1 MKETQDI
8 QKSYIAIS
16 VLNALLCLTAILLNS
31 ATLHA
36 LRKTSAL
43 PRNLRILLLSLV
55 VSDLGVGLL
64 VHPLQIAFLIVRL
77 KHLPENGYT
86 FKAAEIAYLL
96 ATNFLGYASV
106 FGPVFGVITLG
117 VDRFLAVHL
126 HLRYQEL
133 VTRRRVVTLVVFV
146 WMFCAII
153 SLMRL
158 WIDVNIMYIMFVI
171 VEASWFVCATLLYY
185 KIYVTARHHMKQI
198 QMQQVQ
204 QMERGNEVEN
214 AAVITKSSVGILFV
228 ILALLVCYLPNFCCL
243 VLHLILGKTTTIE
256 TMQLYTVTLTFLNS
270 SLNPVIYCWK
280 MRHIRQ
286 AVMGILRR

>member
-1 MKETQDI
+1 MKETQAI
-8 QKSYIAIS
+8 QKSYIAVS

-43 PRNLRILLLSLV
+43 PRNLKILLLSLV

-106 FGPVFGVITLG
+106 FGVIT
-117 VDRFLAVHL
+117 
-126 HLRYQEL
+126 LRYQEL
-133 VTRRRVVTLVVFV
+133 VTRRRAVTLVIFV

-171 VEASWFVCATLLYY
+171 IEVSWLVCATLLYC
-185 KIYVTARHHMKQI
+185 KVYVTARRHMKQI

-204 QMERGNEVEN
+204 QMERGNEVEH
-214 AAVITKSSVGILFV
+214 AAVITKSSVSILFV
-228 ILALLVCYLPNFCCL
+228 ILALLACYMPNFCRL
-243 VLHLILGKTTTIE
+243 VLHLILGKNTTIE
-256 TMQLYTVTLTFLNS
+256 TMQLYTVTLTYLNS

-280 MRHIRQ
+280 MRHIRK
-286 AVMGILRR
+286 AVMNILRR

>member
-1 MKETQDI
+1 MKETQAI
-8 QKSYIAIS
+8 QKSYIAVS

-43 PRNLRILLLSLV
+43 PRNLKILLLSLV

-77 KHLPENGYT
+77 KQLPENGYT
-86 FKAAEIAYLL
+86 FKAAEIACLL
-96 ATNFLGYASV
+96 ATNFLGYAS
-106 FGPVFGVITLG
+106 VFGVITLG

-133 VTRRRVVTLVVFV
+133 VTRRRVVTLVIFV

-158 WIDVNIMYIMFVI
+158 WIDVNLMYIMFVI
-171 VEASWFVCATLLYY
+171 IEVSWFVCATLLYC
-185 KIYVTARHHMKQI
+185 KVYVAARRHMKQI

-204 QMERGNEVEN
+204 QMERGNEVER
-214 AAVITKSSVGILFV
+214 AAVITKSSVSILFV
-228 ILALLVCYLPNFCCL
+228 ILVLLACYMPNFCRL
-243 VLHLILGKTTTIE
+243 VLHLILGKNTTIE
-256 TMQLYTVTLTFLNS
+256 TMQLYTVTLTYLNS

-286 AVMGILRR
+286 AVMDILRR

>member
-1 MKETQDI
+1 MKETQAI
-8 QKSYIAIS
+8 QKSYIAVS
-16 VLNALLCLTAILLNS
+16 VLNALLCLTVILLNS
-31 ATLHA
+31 ATLNA

-43 PRNLRILLLSLV
+43 PRNLKILLLSLV

-106 FGPVFGVITLG
+106 FGVIT
-117 VDRFLAVHL
+117 
-126 HLRYQEL
+126 LRYQEL
-133 VTRRRVVTLVVFV
+133 VTRRRVVTLVIFV

-158 WIDVNIMYIMFVI
+158 WIDVNIMYITFVI
-171 VEASWFVCATLLYY
+171 IEVSWFVCATLLYC
-185 KIYVTARHHMKQI
+185 KVYVTARRHMKQI

-204 QMERGNEVEN
+204 QMERGNEVEH
-214 AAVITKSSVGILFV
+214 AAVITKSSVSILFV
-228 ILALLVCYLPNFCCL
+228 ILALLACYMPNFCRL
-243 VLHLILGKTTTIE
+243 VLHLILGKNTTIE
-256 TMQLYTVTLTFLNS
+256 TMQLYTVTLTYLNS

-286 AVMGILRR
+286 AVMDILRR

>member
-1 MKETQDI
+1 MKETQAI
-8 QKSYIAIS
+8 QKSYIAVS

-43 PRNLRILLLSLV
+43 PRNLKILLLSLV

-77 KHLPENGYT
+77 KQLPENGYT

-96 ATNFLGYASV
+96 ATNFLGYAS
-106 FGPVFGVITLG
+106 VFGVITLG

-133 VTRRRVVTLVVFV
+133 VTRRRVVTLVIFV

-153 SLMRL
+153 ALMRL
-158 WIDVNIMYIMFVI
+158 
-171 VEASWFVCATLLYY
+171 
-185 KIYVTARHHMKQI
+185 
-198 QMQQVQ
+198 
-204 QMERGNEVEN
+204 
-214 AAVITKSSVGILFV
+214 
-228 ILALLVCYLPNFCCL
+228 
-243 VLHLILGKTTTIE
+243 
-256 TMQLYTVTLTFLNS
+256 
-270 SLNPVIYCWK
+270 
-280 MRHIRQ
+280 
-286 AVMGILRR
+286 

>member
-1 MKETQDI
+1 MKETRDI
-8 QKSYIAIS
+8 QKSFIGIS

-36 LRKTSAL
+36 LRKTSAT
-43 PRNLRILLLSLV
+43 PRNLKILLLSLV

-64 VHPLQIAFLIVRL
+64 VHPLEIAFIIVRL

-86 FKAAEIAYLL
+86 FKAAETAYLL
-96 ATNFLGYASV
+96 AANFLGYASV
-106 FGPVFGVITLG
+106 FGVIALG
-117 VDRFLAVHL
+117 VARFLAVHL

-133 VTRRRVVTLVVFV
+133 VTRRRVVTLVIFV

-158 WIDVNIMYIMFVI
+158 WVDVNKMYIIFVI
-171 VEASWFVCATLLYY
+171 IEVSWFVCATLLYC
-185 KIYVTARHHMKQI
+185 KIYVTARRHMKLI

-204 QMERGNEVEN
+204 RMERRNEVEN
-214 AAVITKSSVGILFV
+214 AAVITKSSFSILFV
-228 ILALLVCYLPNFCCL
+228 ILALLVCYLPNFCRL

-286 AVMGILRR
+286 TVMDILRR

>member
-1 MKETQDI
+1 MKETQAI
-8 QKSYIAIS
+8 QKSYIAVS

-43 PRNLRILLLSLV
+43 PRNLKILLLSLV

-77 KHLPENGYT
+77 KQLPENGYT

-96 ATNFLGYASV
+96 ATNFLGYAS
-106 FGPVFGVITLG
+106 VFGVITLG

-133 VTRRRVVTLVVFV
+133 VTRRRVVTLVIFV

-171 VEASWFVCATLLYY
+171 IEVSWFVCATLLYC
-185 KIYVTARHHMKQI
+185 KVYVAARRHMKQI

-204 QMERGNEVEN
+204 QMERGNEVEH
-214 AAVITKSSVGILFV
+214 AAVITRSSVSILFV
-228 ILALLVCYLPNFCCL
+228 ILALLACYLPNFCRL
-243 VLHLILGKTTTIE
+243 VLHLILGKNTTIE
-256 TMQLYTVTLTFLNS
+256 TMQLYTVTLTYLNS

-280 MRHIRQ
+280 MRHIRK
-286 AVMGILRR
+286 AVMDILRR

>member
-1 MKETQDI
+1 M
-8 QKSYIAIS
+8 
-16 VLNALLCLTAILLNS
+16 
-31 ATLHA
+31 
-36 LRKTSAL
+36 
-43 PRNLRILLLSLV
+43 
-55 VSDLGVGLL
+55 
-64 VHPLQIAFLIVRL
+64 
-77 KHLPENGYT
+77 
-86 FKAAEIAYLL
+86 
-96 ATNFLGYASV
+96 
-106 FGPVFGVITLG
+106 
-117 VDRFLAVHL
+117 
-126 HLRYQEL
+126 
-133 VTRRRVVTLVVFV
+133 TRRRVVTLVVFV

-171 VEASWFVCATLLYY
+171 VEASWFVCATLLYC

-228 ILALLVCYLPNFCCL
+228 ILALLVCYSPNVCRL
-243 VLHLILGKTTTIE
+243 VLRLILGKTTTIE

-286 AVMGILRR
+286 AVMDILRR